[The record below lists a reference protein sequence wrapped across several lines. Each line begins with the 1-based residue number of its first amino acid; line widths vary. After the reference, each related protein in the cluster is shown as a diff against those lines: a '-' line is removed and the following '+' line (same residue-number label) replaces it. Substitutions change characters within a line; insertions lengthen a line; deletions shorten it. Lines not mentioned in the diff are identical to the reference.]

1 MRRFVVS
8 CVLAVTSL
16 ACADTPPAP
25 AALGRSANELLAAGN
40 VDEAIATLESAR
52 EADPGSAELAYNL
65 GVAKYRA
72 GKFSEAAD
80 LFKEAAA
87 KANANLAAK
96 AMFNQGTSVYA
107 DALSKLP
114 DPSAMKSPSIP
125 TPEGDAAP
133 DPLQEAITAVEKSLT
148 HFRDAAQ
155 ADRND
160 TDSRANA
167 ERAWRLLK
175 QLREEQKKQEEQK
188 NEQNQQQQQQNQ
200 QNKDQQ
206 NKDQQNQDQ
215 QNQKGD
221 QNRSGQQGDNQNQQE
236 KKDGQKNDSSKG
248 GQDQREPQDR
258 DNEQRNS
265 SKGSDDQKQGD
276 QGKQRESD
284 KKGERKDG
292 DLKENPSNGSQQ
304 QQQQPK
310 DGQEKDSN
318 AKDGSQAGSRTNMSR
333 EEAERLLQIV
343 RDKEKERRE
352 QKARAERAR
361 QQPVQ
366 KDW

>member
-16 ACADTPPAP
+16 ACAATPPAP

-114 DPSAMKSPSIP
+114 DPSAMKSPAIP

-188 NEQNQQQQQQNQ
+188 NEQNQQQQQKQ